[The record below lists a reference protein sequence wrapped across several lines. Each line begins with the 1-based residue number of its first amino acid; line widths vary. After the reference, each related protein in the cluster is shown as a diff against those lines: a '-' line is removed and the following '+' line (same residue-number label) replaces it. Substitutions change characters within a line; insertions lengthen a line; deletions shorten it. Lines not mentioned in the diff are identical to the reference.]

1 MIGTQT
7 QHLETPAT
15 SPLATAVTRGP
26 ALGLPV
32 RPPRLTSSHPI
43 RAGCLLFTCL
53 PQTKLHN
60 LCWPLVVFPRVSV
73 CCGSVPHTASCGVA
87 VHLFYASPF
96 SHAFLCLFV
105 FWTICNS
112 GLLAPRDTTYL
123 TSVAFPLSQE
133 LSIVT
138 VS

>member
-1 MIGTQT
+1 MTGTET
-7 QHLETPAT
+7 QHLTTPAT

-53 PQTKLHN
+53 PQTTLHN
-60 LCWPLVVFPRVSV
+60 LCWPLVAFPRVSAG
-73 CCGSVPHTASCGVA
+73 CGSVPRTASCGVA
-87 VHLFYASPF
+87 VHLFCVPPF
-96 SHAFLCLFV
+96 SHAFLCMLV
-105 FWTICNS
+105 SWTFCNS
-112 GLLAPRDTTYL
+112 GLSAPCDA

-133 LSIVT
+133 LSILI